1 MIKVLS
7 VDNMRK
13 SDAQTIESGISGKEL
28 MYRAGVGVV
37 KAIEDNTKLRGPVAI
52 VCGSGNNA
60 GDGYVIAKLLHD
72 KGISCTIFRLSEKA
86 SEDGKFY
93 LNQCLTLHTENKI
106 DVLFCKDDTNFDGYS
121 TIIDCLFGTGFKG
134 DVSGLAAQVITKINQ
149 SNAYVVSVDINSGLN
164 GDNGLSK
171 LCVHSDL
178 TVSIGDFKPGHF
190 LNMAKDVMKAKCNID
205 IGIKPLE
212 EPFHLVEQED
222 FKSIF
227 SPRPNYSNKGSYGYI
242 ALIGG
247 SIRYCGAIRLASMA
261 NAAMRSGA
269 GVVQIAIPR
278 SLIHD
283 VTPQILESTIYPLS
297 DKDGEVIFIE
307 TEIQNLIKRVK
318 CIAFGMGI
326 GVTDETSKMLSYII
340 TNYNGRLIIDADG
353 LTILSQLTQEN
364 PKIIKE
370 AKCQIV
376 LTPHLKE
383 FSKLTDL
390 SIDEIQENPIAQA
403 IEYAQQ
409 HKVVLLL
416 KGPTTIVT
424 NGIETYLTDAGCA
437 GMATAGSGDVLSG
450 ILAAICAWG
459 NDLTLSTIAGAYIN
473 GKAGEYAQEKTNP
486 ISMIAS
492 DTVNGI
498 TQAISEYFKCPISQE
513 YDDFLAH
520 VKQLGHG
527 LLVLYFYNGSELT
540 TKITVDKT
548 LKKLAIL
555 NQSSNPLF
563 TAFGVNAHPSWNDF
577 QYFLEDRCLPKDRDG
592 LKYYLEELGLT
603 SYEPLEIIRKTQGR
617 MAEDHCWLKIVEETN
632 D

>member
-13 SDAQTIESGISGKEL
+13 SDAHTIEGGISGKEL

-37 KAIEDNTKLRGPVAI
+37 KAIERSTQLKGPVAI

-60 GDGYVIAKLLHD
+60 GDGYVIANLLQAQ
-72 KGISCTIFRLSEKA
+72 GYECTIFRLSEKA
-86 SEDGKFY
+86 SEDGNYYLKQC
-93 LNQCLTLHTENKI
+93 LNQFPENKI
-106 DVLFCKDDTNFDGYS
+106 DVLFCNDDTNFVGYN
-121 TIIDCLFGTGFKG
+121 TIIDCIFGTGFKG
-134 DVSGLAAQVITKINQ
+134 DVSGLATTIIEQINK
-149 SNAYVVSVDINSGLN
+149 SNAYVVAVDINSGLN

-178 TVSIGDFKPGHF
+178 TVSIGDYKPGHF
-190 LNMAKDVMKAKCNID
+190 LNQAKDVMKSKCNVD
-205 IGIKPLE
+205 IGIKPVE
-212 EPFHLVEQED
+212 KPFCLVEHDD

-227 SPRPNYSNKGSYGYI
+227 KSRPNYSNKGSYGYI

-247 SIRYCGAIRLASMA
+247 SRRYCGAIRLASLA

-269 GVVQIAIPR
+269 GVVQIALPS

-297 DKDGEVIFIE
+297 DKDGEVLFVE
-307 TEIQNLIKRVK
+307 KEVQNLIKRVK

-326 GVTDETSKMLSYII
+326 GVTEETSKMLSYILS
-340 TNYNGRLIIDADG
+340 NYAGRLIIDADG
-353 LTILSQLTQEN
+353 LTVLSQL
-364 PKIIKE
+364 IKE
-370 AKCQIV
+370 DPTILTSTKSQLV

-383 FSKLTDL
+383 FSRLTDL
-390 SIDEIQENPIAQA
+390 SIDEIQENPIAKA
-403 IEYAQQ
+403 IKYAQH

-424 NGIETYLTDAGCA
+424 NGVETYLTDAGCA

-450 ILAAICAWG
+450 ILAAICAWD
-459 NDLTLSTIAGAYIN
+459 NDLTISTIAGAYIN

-498 TQAISEYFKCPISQE
+498 TQVINNYF
-513 YDDFLAH
+513 
-520 VKQLGHG
+520 
-527 LLVLYFYNGSELT
+527 
-540 TKITVDKT
+540 
-548 LKKLAIL
+548 
-555 NQSSNPLF
+555 
-563 TAFGVNAHPSWNDF
+563 
-577 QYFLEDRCLPKDRDG
+577 R
-592 LKYYLEELGLT
+592 
-603 SYEPLEIIRKTQGR
+603 
-617 MAEDHCWLKIVEETN
+617 
-632 D
+632 

>member
-13 SDAQTIESGISGKEL
+13 SDAHTIESGITGKEL

-37 KAIEDNTKLRGPVAI
+37 KAIEDNTKLKGLVAI

-60 GDGYVIAKLLHD
+60 GDGYVIAKVLHS
-72 KGISCTIFRLSEKA
+72 KGYNCTIFRLSEKA
-86 SEDGKFY
+86 SENGSYY
-93 LNQCLTLHTENKI
+93 LKQCLDSKI
-106 DVLFCKDDTNFDGYS
+106 DVLFCNDDINFSGYS
-121 TIIDCLFGTGFKG
+121 TIIDCIFGTGFKG
-134 DVSGLAAQVITKINQ
+134 DVSGLAATIIEQINQ

-190 LNMAKDVMKAKCNID
+190 LNMAKDVMKTKCNVD

-212 EPFHLVEQED
+212 KPFNLVEQDD

-227 SPRPNYSNKGSYGYI
+227 KARPNYSNKGSYGYI

-247 SIRYCGAIRLASMA
+247 SRRYCGAIRLASLA
-261 NAAMRSGA
+261 NVAMRSGA
-269 GVVQIAIPR
+269 GVVQIALPS

-297 DKDGEVIFIE
+297 DKDGEVLFVE
-307 TEIQNLIKRVK
+307 KEVQNLIKRVK

-326 GVTDETSKMLSYII
+326 GVTEETAKMLTYILD
-340 TNYNGRLIIDADG
+340 NYAGRLIIDADG
-353 LTILSQLTQEN
+353 LTVLSQLIKEN
-364 PKIIKE
+364 PKILTSTKSLL
-370 AKCQIV
+370 V

-383 FSKLTDL
+383 FSRLTGL
-390 SIDEIQENPIAQA
+390 SIDEIQENPIEHA
-403 IEYAQQ
+403 IKYVQNCSANS
-409 HKVVLLL
+409 KITLLL

-424 NGIETYLTDAGCA
+424 NGVETYLTDAGCA

-450 ILAAICAWG
+450 ILTAICAWD

-498 TQAISEYFKCPISQE
+498 TKVISEYFKYPISQE

-527 LLVLYFYNGSELT
+527 LLILYFYNGSELT
-540 TKITVDKT
+540 TKIAVDKT
-548 LKKLAIL
+548 SKTLAIL

-563 TAFGVNAHPSWNDF
+563 TAFGVNTHPSWNDF
-577 QYFLEDRCLPKDRDG
+577 QYFLEDRCIPRDRDG

-617 MAEDHCWLKIVEETN
+617 MAEDHCWIKIVEETN

>member
-13 SDAQTIESGISGKEL
+13 SDAHTIEGGTSGKEL

-37 KAIEDNTKLRGPVAI
+37 KAIEDNTQLRGPVAI

-72 KGISCTIFRLSEKA
+72 KGISCTIFRLSERA
-86 SEDGKFY
+86 SEDGNYY
-93 LNQCLTLHTENKI
+93 LEQCLDSKI
-106 DVLFCKDDTNFDGYS
+106 DVLFCKDDTNFNGYN
-121 TIIDCLFGTGFKG
+121 TIIDCLFGTGFKK
-134 DVSGLAAQVITKINQ
+134 DVQGLAAQIIEKTNQ
-149 SNAYVVSVDINSGLN
+149 SKAYIVAVDINSGLN

-205 IGIKPLE
+205 IGIEPLE
-212 EPFHLVEQED
+212 KPFHLVEHDD
-222 FKSIF
+222 FKNIF
-227 SPRPNYSNKGSYGYI
+227 KARPNYSNKGSYGYI

-247 SIRYCGAIRLASMA
+247 SKRYCGAIRLASMA

-269 GVVQIAIPR
+269 GVVQIAIPG

-297 DKDGEVIFIE
+297 DQDGEVIFVE
-307 TEIQNLIKRVK
+307 KEIQNLIKRVK
-318 CIAFGMGI
+318 CIAFGMGL
-326 GVTDETSKMLSYII
+326 GVTEETSKMLSYII
-340 TNYNGRLIIDADG
+340 SNYNGRLIIDADG

-364 PKIIKE
+364 PKIINE

-383 FSKLTDL
+383 FSRLTGL
-390 SIDEIQENPIAQA
+390 NLEEIQINPIEHA
-403 IEYAQQ
+403 IKYAQKN
-409 HKVVLLL
+409 KVVLLL

-424 NGIETYLTDAGCA
+424 NGIETFLTDAGCA

-450 ILAAICAWG
+450 ILAAICAW
-459 NDLTLSTIAGAYIN
+459 NKDLTLSTIAGAYIN
-473 GKAGEYAQEKTNP
+473 GKAGEYAQAKTNP
-486 ISMIAS
+486 ISMLAS

-513 YDDFLAH
+513 YDNFLAQ
-520 VKQLGHG
+520 VKQIGHS
-527 LLVLYFYNGSELT
+527 LLVLYFYNGTELT
-540 TKITVDKT
+540 TKIAVDKT
-548 LKKLAIL
+548 LKTLAIH

-563 TAFGVNAHPSWNDF
+563 TAFGVNAHPNWNDF
-577 QYFLEDRCLPKDRDG
+577 QYFLEDRCIPKGRDG

-603 SYEPLEIIRKTQGR
+603 SYEPLEIIRKTQGK
-617 MAEDHCWLKIVEETN
+617 MAEDHCWIKIVEETN